1 MNSMS
6 LRGGWRVL
14 GKMEDEIWLVDE
26 ILFDG
31 LSRKSHSHV
40 IIVFLGLVTN
50 KLVVGFSC

>member
-1 MNSMS
+1 M
-6 LRGGWRVL
+6 L
-14 GKMEDEIWLVDE
+14 GRMEDEIWLVDE

-31 LSRKSHSHV
+31 LSCKSHSHL